1 MYAIIFVLLRLYEA
15 RVYSS
20 QSIIHFDLD
29 PVVNTD
35 QHQDQHQA
43 SGREL
48 NNIDTD
54 FFFL

>member
-48 NNIDTD
+48 NNIDTY
-54 FFFL
+54 